1 MRKMLS
7 ACAVA
12 LLLLFPAQAATPENT
27 FPVWLVTVVRVSD
40 GDSLIVVD
48 SGQQKSRIRVY
59 GIDCP
64 EINQAGGKDA
74 REYLADIL
82 LNAAVAI
89 ETVERDRYGR
99 TVAFVYKGGRAVE
112 ELLLEKGLAWV
123 YDKYCLLP
131 VCDRYREIEH
141 TSRELK
147 IGLWASPDP
156 VAPWEWRKRQRENR

>member
-27 FPVWLVTVVRVSD
+27 FPAWLVTVVRVSD

-82 LNAAVAI
+82 LHAAVAI

-99 TVAFVYKGGRAVE
+99 TVAFV
-112 ELLLEKGLAWV
+112 
-123 YDKYCLLP
+123 
-131 VCDRYREIEH
+131 
-141 TSRELK
+141 
-147 IGLWASPDP
+147 
-156 VAPWEWRKRQRENR
+156 